1 MVRTGRG
8 GRGFGRGGRG
18 GFMHKPRAPFIPHV
32 PFDHVMAEPAFPPVK
47 LQNND
52 HIQEA
57 LVKRNT
63 DLTPSPAEQTAGDF
77 DACQIEEVRQVGAY
91 KKGTMMTGHNV
102 ASMVIVLK
110 TLPTK
115 EAVEALG
122 KKVWETMKAKE
133 PKEVLTMAPSDK
145 GFGLS
150 SPEAT
155 ANLLVTTI
163 MQNMRTKLDPELHLD
178 VKALQTAHSEIRHSR
193 WFEE

>member
-1 MVRTGRG
+1 
-8 GRGFGRGGRG
+8 
-18 GFMHKPRAPFIPHV
+18 
-32 PFDHVMAEPAFPPVK
+32 
-47 LQNND
+47 
-52 HIQEA
+52 
-57 LVKRNT
+57 
-63 DLTPSPAEQTAGDF
+63 
-77 DACQIEEVRQVGAY
+77 
-91 KKGTMMTGHNV
+91 MMTGHNV
-102 ASMVIVLK
+102 ASMVVVLK

-178 VKALQTAHSEIRHSR
+178 VKVILCQNISFS
-193 WFEE
+193 

>member
-1 MVRTGRG
+1 MCR
-8 GRGFGRGGRG
+8 
-18 GFMHKPRAPFIPHV
+18 I
-32 PFDHVMAEPAFPPVK
+32 E
-47 LQNND
+47 
-52 HIQEA
+52 
-57 LVKRNT
+57 RNRNRKSRFELSNAKCMI
-63 DLTPSPAEQTAGDF
+63 LTFLPQ
-77 DACQIEEVRQVGAY
+77 QIEEVRQVGAY

-102 ASMVIVLK
+102 ASMVVVLK

-178 VKALQTAHSEIRHSR
+178 VKVILCQKIYFS
-193 WFEE
+193 

>member
-1 MVRTGRG
+1 MTWI
-8 GRGFGRGGRG
+8 FISS
-18 GFMHKPRAPFIPHV
+18 PFV
-32 PFDHVMAEPAFPPVK
+32 SCCR
-47 LQNND
+47 
-52 HIQEA
+52 
-57 LVKRNT
+57 LVQKARLFKFCLNKICSVSNRNRNRKSRFELSNAKCMI
-63 DLTPSPAEQTAGDF
+63 LTFLPQ
-77 DACQIEEVRQVGAY
+77 QIEEVRQVGAY

-102 ASMVIVLK
+102 ASMVVVLK

-178 VKALQTAHSEIRHSR
+178 VKVTFGQNLSFS
-193 WFEE
+193 